1 MLKWLFKK
9 RGSTASP
16 EATPATL
23 PAARATAET
32 KARQAED
39 ARAEWLPRLQ
49 LAQGD
54 DAALLS
60 LAQATPVLEFK
71 LAAVEALVSEEALKQ
86 AEREFRSHDR
96 RVHRLAKQ
104 RLEAAVAK
112 RETKARAQS
121 LIGTAAALSGETLLP
136 VNRLVTL
143 DRDWQALDA
152 GLLDASQR
160 AEFASLRERLD
171 ALVRERGELQLRVQ
185 RWTTDATRALAAL
198 QAACAGAAATGS
210 GTDLALAIEAAR
222 SLRESKPETP
232 PAEAL
237 DASLQQA
244 LEDAARIDARLTL
257 LVALEQPADTAVVEV
272 QDAVRQWQ
280 ALPPL
285 ASAEL
290 ARALDERI
298 ERWRRVHTPAR
309 AEAAMPTAPAHASV
323 APSAAQL
330 LQLDAL
336 LQAAEAALAEGQ
348 LGEMQQQ
355 LQAVDAALARLN
367 RFRLDDAL
375 LARLQPLHAER
386 ARLKGW
392 QQWGGGLARD
402 GVLAEAEELA
412 RITLVAADPEAS
424 APVKLHVK
432 AHGDAIHALRM
443 RWKELDHQGAP
454 ANQELWQRFDAA
466 LQTAYQPVAA
476 HQAALQ
482 AARQENLAAREAL
495 LAALEA
501 VPLEVTSE
509 GAEELAAHWKEQL
522 RALDRFQLAWRQLGP
537 LEHTAPASARAS
549 LQHRLRGSVERIE
562 APLKEARRVAEA
574 EREQF
579 IVRAEALK
587 PGPGLV
593 AQVRELQA
601 EWQQHARSLPLSRPV
616 EGALWARFKAATDAL
631 FARREA
637 EFSAR
642 EAELA
647 ASLATR
653 EDLLTRLDALP
664 GDSTE
669 TPRALAEIDHAWRQA
684 AELPRGAGG
693 AVEARYRASREAA
706 ARRLADHAQQRWQ
719 IQCDTLAA
727 KLALCEA
734 RASGACT
741 GDDFAPRWAALEALP
756 AAWESALAQR
766 LSPAAEPVPLSP
778 LALDDVLLKLEVA
791 LDIPAPPEWQ
801 AARRDLK
808 LREMKA
814 ALERGA
820 STPQGPSSPV
830 QGFTAALRQ
839 KLATPAQRERLT
851 ALISALRTAPPG
863 TLLPPTTRD

>member
-9 RGSTASP
+9 RGSTASA
-16 EATPATL
+16 EAAPAPL
-23 PAARATAET
+23 PTARATAET

-49 LAQGD
+49 SAQGN
-54 DAALLS
+54 DAALLG
-60 LAQATPVLEFK
+60 LAQATPVLDFK

-121 LIGTAAALSGETLLP
+121 LIDAAQALSGEALLP

-152 GLLDASQR
+152 GLLDASHR
-160 AEFASLRERLD
+160 AEFAALRERLD
-171 ALVRERGELQLRVQ
+171 ALVRERGELELRVQ
-185 RWTTDATRALAAL
+185 RWAADVTRALAAL
-198 QAACAGAAATGS
+198 QTACADAPATGS
-210 GTDLALAIEAAR
+210 GADLALAIEAAR
-222 SLRESKPETP
+222 SLRESKPDTAS
-232 PAEAL
+232 AEAL
-237 DASLQQA
+237 DVSLQQA
-244 LEDAARIDARLTL
+244 LEDAARVDARLTL
-257 LVALEQPADTAVVEV
+257 LLALEQPADTAVVEAP
-272 QDAVRQWQ
+272 DAVRQWQ

-290 ARALDERI
+290 ARSFDERF
-298 ERWRRVHTPAR
+298 ERWRRAHTPAR
-309 AEAAMPTAPAHASV
+309 AEAASPAAPAHA
-323 APSAAQL
+323 AAGPSAEQL
-330 LQLDAL
+330 LQLDTV
-336 LQAAEAALAEGQ
+336 LQAAEAALADGQ

-367 RFRLDDAL
+367 RFKLDDAV
-375 LARLQPLHAER
+375 LARLQALHAER

-412 RITLVAADPEAS
+412 RITLAAADPEAS
-424 APVKLHVK
+424 APPKLHVK

-443 RWKELDHQGAP
+443 RWKELDHLGAP

-476 HQAALQ
+476 HQAALK
-482 AARQENLAAREAL
+482 AARQENFAAREAL
-495 LAALEA
+495 LVALEA
-501 VPLEVTSE
+501 VPLEAASE
-509 GAEELAAHWKEQL
+509 GAEDMAAHWKEQL

-549 LQHRLRGSVERIE
+549 LQQRQHSSVERIE
-562 APLKEARRVAEA
+562 APLKAARRVAEA
-574 EREQF
+574 QREQL

-587 PGPGLV
+587 AGPGLV

-616 EGALWARFKAATDAL
+616 ESTLWARFKAATDAL

-647 ASLATR
+647 ANLAAR
-653 EDLLTRLDALP
+653 ENLLARLDALP
-664 GDSTE
+664 GDAPE

-693 AVEARYRASREAA
+693 AVEARYRASSEAA
-706 ARRLADHAQQRWQ
+706 SRRLADHAQQRWQ
-719 IQCDTLAA
+719 FQCDTLAA
-727 KLALCEA
+727 KVALCEA
-734 RASGACT
+734 RESGTCS
-741 GDDFAPRWAALEALP
+741 GDDFAPRWAAQDA
-756 AAWESALAQR
+756 
-766 LSPAAEPVPLSP
+766 
-778 LALDDVLLKLEVA
+778 
-791 LDIPAPPEWQ
+791 
-801 AARRDLK
+801 
-808 LREMKA
+808 
-814 ALERGA
+814 
-820 STPQGPSSPV
+820 
-830 QGFTAALRQ
+830 
-839 KLATPAQRERLT
+839 
-851 ALISALRTAPPG
+851 
-863 TLLPPTTRD
+863 